1 MSLHRVIYV
10 SDAAEIAATSLL
22 TLVDILGASERNN
35 RRDHITGVLILHSGK
50 FLQWVEGARLDLDR
64 LMARISRDPRHK
76 NLVVLSDL
84 PIAERTFPDWFM
96 AQVQADPPIVGKLSA
111 TLTPKDADEVEQ
123 LMRSAAL
130 AHAAH

>member
-84 PIAERTFPDWFM
+84 PITERSFPDWSM
-96 AQVQADPPIVGKLSA
+96 VQVQADPPLVGKLSA
-111 TLTPKDADEVEQ
+111 TLTPKDADDVER
-123 LMRSAAL
+123 LMRSAVL
-130 AHAAH
+130 ARAAH